1 MINEVLTQDIS
12 ENKIEHKEF
21 PIDPFD
27 RMDRI
32 LGGAINMGPKSV
44 LMMLLP
50 NFGGYISTGDLGDRF
65 RQVIGNSD
73 PYFSSVR
80 NDVLAA
86 YCDQSLNSVGL
97 VAKIYKASPTDSA
110 YGFSLTE
117 AGDKYGKR
125 SAALALKF
133 EFDNPDIS
141 LYSIFGQTAT
151 TSKKD
156 HRAPGLRARILIEL
170 NNSGN
175 TAIDIPTLA
184 QRLGQNI
191 ETVTQALKILEDQ
204 ACLEKQSGG
213 SIYQFAKDNVDKT
226 PAYKRYPRLSEAIY
240 KIIQDVRKQK
250 GFLSLEELITKVI
263 SQYEGTWN
271 KKNLIN
277 AIRLIMN
284 DFVRQGVFLEN
295 KSGKKGSTN
304 FYNISQKGSLI
315 VNNFLNPLYLLMI
328 DDVTFTESFDRQVVE
343 IVEKNLEAYAKASV
357 RRYSPY
363 SKGQARKEKG
373 DIITKIVE
381 LLTIFGQS
389 GATMKDIINATGHR
403 NRMTIS
409 CYLKIMEQQ
418 SVIEKVTTLNPKEY
432 RYRIINAS

>member
-1 MINEVLTQDIS
+1 MIKEVLTQDIS

-50 NFGGYISTGDLGDRF
+50 NFGGYISTRDLGDRF

-133 EFDNPDIS
+133 EFDNSDIS
-141 LYSIFGQTAT
+141 LYSIIGQTAT

-184 QRLGQNI
+184 QRLGRNI

-204 ACLEKQSGG
+204 DCLKKQSGG

-226 PAYKRYPRLSEAIY
+226 PVYKRYSKLSEAIY
-240 KIIQDVRKQK
+240 KFIQEVRNKK
-250 GFLSLEELITKVI
+250 DFLSLEELISEV
-263 SQYEGTWN
+263 SPQFEGTWN
-271 KKNLIN
+271 KTNLIN

-328 DDVTFTESFDRQVVE
+328 DDVTITESFDRQVVE
-343 IVEKNLEAYAKASV
+343 IVEKNLKAYAEAAV

-373 DIITKIVE
+373 GIITKIVE
-381 LLTIFGQS
+381 LLTKFGKS
-389 GATMKDIINATGHR
+389 GATMEDIIEAIGCSKR
-403 NRMTIS
+403 KTIS
-409 CYLKIMEQQ
+409 KYLEIMEQEDY
-418 SVIEKVTTLNPKEY
+418 IEIMKTANPKEY
-432 RYRIINAS
+432 RYRIKKAS